1 MNERTISILI
11 QHARMV
17 DEELV
22 YECWL
27 FVMFEL
33 GEGKFNRSYLLVS
46 EYVSERKNDIDKN
59 KTRNQMRS

>member
-1 MNERTISILI
+1 
-11 QHARMV
+11 MV